1 MWSLKSLNLDTFQGV
16 ACEHTG
22 DHNFCSYLHKRC
34 SEAIRLSVL
43 RWCQWGG
50 KRSLEMALKPTTNKR
65 CPLSAGH
72 TPLEADSHQVS
83 VWSFRRRRFRMVH
96 IESLS
101 RISIYL
107 VLCET
112 TELCLVCPVFS
123 ANSLGAFLLTE
134 VRIIKWVV
142 ERPVFG
148 LLNVQSQFWEKSV
161 CLIVYFSYLTSC

>member
-1 MWSLKSLNLDTFQGV
+1 
-16 ACEHTG
+16 
-22 DHNFCSYLHKRC
+22 
-34 SEAIRLSVL
+34 
-43 RWCQWGG
+43 
-50 KRSLEMALKPTTNKR
+50 MALKPTTNKR

-83 VWSFRRRRFRMVH
+83 AWSFRRRRFRMVH

-107 VLCET
+107 ALCET

-123 ANSLGAFLLTE
+123 ANSLGASPLTE
-134 VRIIKWVV
+134 VRIIKRVV

-148 LLNVQSQFWEKSV
+148 LLNVQSQFLREICV
-161 CLIVYFSYLTSC
+161 FYCLFQLPYFLLDHCSPSHPVTHELSRLFC